1 MIAPC
6 YPESVANEVLS
17 TVGGVRFIKWA
28 QDLLVSFVKCEP
40 PSLLHGDKRY
50 NAFKDVLAPICIVF
64 SVIVNLEWHLRL
76 RVMLEDPTSQP
87 LKSLTLKGKSFL
99 HNKQVGDRLHPSCEV
114 FGYLVLRG
122 EMRLNPQF
130 ANLSSSRMGAIGPGI
145 TSIEEV
151 LEFPV
156 KRMSKG
162 AKIYYSSTHKEG
174 LTWSWSSHLQSLF
187 VDLVNTVSRDNVSIQ
202 STPVEDRYDI

>member
-1 MIAPC
+1 
-6 YPESVANEVLS
+6 
-17 TVGGVRFIKWA
+17 
-28 QDLLVSFVKCEP
+28 
-40 PSLLHGDKRY
+40 
-50 NAFKDVLAPICIVF
+50 
-64 SVIVNLEWHLRL
+64 
-76 RVMLEDPTSQP
+76 MLEDPTSQP
-87 LKSLTLKGKSFL
+87 LKISLTLKGKSFL
-99 HNKQVGDRLHPSCEV
+99 HNKPVGDRLHPSCEV

-122 EMRLNPQF
+122 KMRLNPQF

-145 TSIEEV
+145 TYIEEV

-162 AKIYYSSTHKEG
+162 AKIYSSSTCKG

-202 STPVEDRYDI
+202 STPVEDRYNIFHLKMWTMRWFCRGTIVTQLLSVPCCFFASQYIRTAW